1 MRGIWWFCSLLV
13 RYTQVEFIYRGRD
26 RFFLF
31 LYLVLE
37 ATVQNNL
44 DERRKLLERC
54 VFLTGIIISVTIAL
68 EIVTQLVTIA

>member
-1 MRGIWWFCSLLV
+1 MV
-13 RYTQVEFIYRGRD
+13 RYTQMEFIYRGRD

-44 DERRKLLERC
+44 DERRKLLERY

>member
-1 MRGIWWFCSLLV
+1 MQI
-13 RYTQVEFIYRGRD
+13 EFIYRGRD

-44 DERRKLLERC
+44 DERRKLLERY
-54 VFLTGIIISVTIAL
+54 VFLTGITISVTIAL